1 MPVSWTLLPDS
12 SQVRVTCLIPSDN
25 AILVHADASAP
36 SAVCPRCGHVSQ
48 HVHSRYTRTIA
59 DLPWQNVPI
68 QMRLRVRK
76 FFCDEPTCGQRIFTE
91 RLPGL
96 AAPSAR
102 RTVRLT
108 AWLTTIGF
116 ALGGVGGAR
125 LLRTLGLVRA
135 EAAQRPL
142 ASPATLLRLIRA
154 TPDPVPDPLAALR
167 VVGVDDWCFLRGQRY
182 GAIVVDLERHR
193 VLDLLPNRDGETLAT
208 WLQTQPGIT
217 VVSRDRGGSFADGAA
232 RGAPQAQQVADRF
245 HLLKNLMEAFQRVL
259 GREQAALRTAVEVV
273 TKTAAVSATRPLTA
287 PERQARATAQ
297 ERRQARYDAVHRLRA
312 EGKTTLEIAVA
323 LRMGHNTIQRLLRA
337 QTCPAR
343 AQPRAHATL
352 LSSYEPYLRERWSS
366 GEQNGQAL
374 LRELRTQGYCG
385 SQATL
390 YGFLGRWR
398 TGPRHNGPYAR
409 QAAPAAPI
417 PPPVRTSPRAVSW
430 RLLRPEADRTP
441 TEQAYVEALLQQNAT
456 IATMT
461 TAVTTFFAL
470 VRERRAAYLAAWV
483 AQAKASA
490 IPELAGF
497 AEGIRRDETAV
508 RAACTSPWSQGQVE
522 GQVNRLKLLK
532 RQMYGRAKLDLLRR
546 RVLGLPSGCSV
557 SA

>member
-1 MPVSWTLLPDS
+1 MPVSWTLLPDP

-25 AILVHADASAP
+25 AIFVRAEPIAP
-36 SAVCPRCGHVSQ
+36 TAACPRCGHGSR
-48 HVHSRYTRTIA
+48 HIHSRYVRRFA
-59 DLPWQNVPI
+59 DIPWQNVPVQI
-68 QMRLRVRK
+68 HLQARK
-76 FFCDEPTCGQRIFTE
+76 FFCDEPTCDQRVFAE
-91 RLPGL
+91 RLPRL
-96 AAPSAR
+96 VAPYAR
-102 RTVRLT
+102 RTARLT
-108 AWLTTIGF
+108 VWLTTIGF
-116 ALGGVGGAR
+116 ALGGAGGAR
-125 LLRTLGLVRA
+125 LLHTLGLVRA
-135 EAAQRPL
+135 QAAQRPL

-167 VVGVDDWCFLRGQRY
+167 VVGVDDWCFLRGHRY

-193 VLDLLPNRDGETLAT
+193 VLDLLPDREAATVAT
-208 WLQTQPGIT
+208 WLQAHAGIAL
-217 VVSRDRGGSFADGAA
+217 VSRDRGGSFADGAA
-232 RGAPQAQQVADRF
+232 RGAPHAQQVADRF
-245 HLLKNLMEAFQRVL
+245 HLLKNLVEAFQRVL
-259 GREQAALRTAVEVV
+259 GREQAALRAAAEAVTGVTALPLP
-273 TKTAAVSATRPLTA
+273 RPLTA

-297 ERRQARYDAVHRLRA
+297 ERRQARYEAVHRLRA

-323 LRMGHNTIQRLLRA
+323 LRMGHNTIQRLLHA
-337 QTCPAR
+337 KTCPPR

-352 LSSYEPYLRERWSS
+352 LSAYEPYLRERWNS

-374 LRELRTQGYCG
+374 LRELRTQGYRG

-398 TGPRHNGPYAR
+398 TEPRHQGPYAR
-409 QAAPAAPI
+409 QAVPAAPI
-417 PPPVRTSPRAVSW
+417 PPSVRTSPRAVSW
-430 RLLRPEADRTP
+430 RLLQPEADRTP
-441 TEQAYVEALLQQNAT
+441 TEQVYVAALLQQNAT
-456 IATMT
+456 VATMT

-470 VRERRAAYLAAWV
+470 VRERHAGELDAWV
-483 AQAKASA
+483 AQAKASD

-497 AEGIRRDETAV
+497 AEGIRRDESAV

-546 RVLGLPSGCSV
+546 RVLGVPNTVFV